1 MGKSTAHVRGG
12 RTVANGKAPCAV
24 LKKKMDEQKKRA
36 ERAEK
41 RAEEAE
47 AKVGEAEKR
56 VVEAEKKEKEQKEK
70 DEELLS
76 EIAAL
81 KTRLRGLVPQ
91 SWL

>member
-1 MGKSTAHVRGG
+1 MAKSTAHVRGA
-12 RTVANGKAPCAV
+12 RTVANGKAPCVA
-24 LKKKMDEQKKRA
+24 QKKRA
-36 ERAEK
+36 ETAEK

-70 DEELLS
+70 NKELLS